1 MADPAAFLDLLARA
15 ELRSASG
22 DWAEAAG
29 LWARVTQ
36 ANRAP
41 GRRPRGHRDARRG

>member
-15 ELRSASG
+15 ELRSAAG

-29 LWARVTQ
+29 LWDQVT
-36 ANRAP
+36 AASRASSSAAP
-41 GRRPRGHRDARRG
+41 TRRSP

>member
-15 ELRSASG
+15 ELRSAAG

-29 LWARVTQ
+29 LWDQVTA
-36 ANRAP
+36 ANP
-41 GRRPRGHRDARRG
+41 VHGD